1 MPSRRGPQLAV
12 GPRAA
17 AAYVSAP
24 LSHCQ
29 ARKTEPQLVHETPPA
44 ARVLHL
50 CLLSV
55 WDSKTGSGYAPSLA
69 ETDTGH
75 PAKVV
80 TDQFRKVSPGL
91 GSLGMRPHRGVG
103 CPSQPQTLII
113 PKTSSKENRVTPP
126 DYGSV
131 KDPQTLTASLL
142 ASSRA

>member
-1 MPSRRGPQLAV
+1 MDADEEEHVEADAGFHRTV
-12 GPRAA
+12 
-17 AAYVSAP
+17 
-24 LSHCQ
+24 
-29 ARKTEPQLVHETPPA
+29 
-44 ARVLHL
+44 
-50 CLLSV
+50 SV
-55 WDSKTGSGYAPSLA
+55 WDSKTGSGYVPSLA

-126 DYGSV
+126 DHGSV

>member
-1 MPSRRGPQLAV
+1 MF
-12 GPRAA
+12 
-17 AAYVSAP
+17 
-24 LSHCQ
+24 LSGV
-29 ARKTEPQLVHETPPA
+29 KV
-44 ARVLHL
+44 
-50 CLLSV
+50 SV
-55 WDSKTGSGYAPSLA
+55 WDSKTGSGLLPSLA

-126 DYGSV
+126 DHGSV
-131 KDPQTLTASLL
+131 KDPHNFER
-142 ASSRA
+142 SRGIQACS